1 MRQNSKKDFK
11 VEKNSLKKLIDVDED
26 YKRSTEIIW
35 ETKFPLKKKIFVKFM
50 LQLGFNFSLY
60 I

>member
-1 MRQNSKKDFK
+1 MQQNSKKDFK

-35 ETKFPLKKKIFVKFM
+35 ETKFPLKKKFW
-50 LQLGFNFSLY
+50 LSLCCS
-60 I
+60 